1 MTPDTMQS
9 ASPPPGDLG
18 ARWAALRES
27 RKALRIRDAAA
38 ELGVSELALAAL
50 GVGST
55 AVRLEGS
62 ARDMLLA
69 MPALGRVMALTRNEH
84 CVHERKG
91 TYENLSFEAHVGLA
105 LGADIDLRI
114 FPRAWVHAL
123 AVSEATQAGPRRSLQ
138 FFDGQGTA
146 LHKIYALPETD
157 MAAFDALVAR
167 FRASDQN
174 PGAVVTPAVK
184 PTTKAA
190 AKASAAI
197 EATRLQA
204 TSLHAEW
211 DALQDTHDFVPMLR
225 RLDLAR
231 LDALR
236 IAGEARAVMLDL
248 DAGRR
253 LLTAA
258 AAAAL
263 PIMVFVGNHGMIQI
277 HTGPVARIVP
287 TGPWINVLDPDFNLH
302 LRETAVTESWLVR
315 KPTRDGVVTSVEL
328 FDAGGEL
335 IVTFF
340 GKRKPGAPED
350 SAWRALAESLRVL
363 PGATC

>member
-1 MTPDTMQS
+1 MTPDTIQHDP
-9 ASPPPGDLG
+9 AAPLDPAALG
-18 ARWAALRES
+18 ARWAALREG
-27 RKALRIRDAAA
+27 RKTLRIRDAAS

-50 GVGST
+50 GVGTT
-55 AVRLEGS
+55 AVRLAGS

-69 MPALGRVMALTRNEH
+69 VPALGRVMALTRNEH

-114 FPRAWVHAL
+114 FPKAWAHAL
-123 AVSEATQAGPRRSLQ
+123 AVTETTQAGPRRSLQ
-138 FFDGQGTA
+138 FFDAHGTA
-146 LHKIYALPETD
+146 LHKIYAVAETD

-167 FRASDQN
+167 FRAGDQA
-174 PGAVVTPAVK
+174 PGAAVTPA
-184 PTTKAA
+184 TRAATKA
-190 AKASAAI
+190 SPAI

-204 TSLHAEW
+204 DW

-236 IAGEARAVMLDL
+236 LAGEARAAMLDL

-253 LLTAA
+253 LLTKASA
-258 AAAAL
+258 QAL

-277 HTGPVARIVP
+277 HTGPVVRIVP

-302 LRETAVTESWLVR
+302 LRESAVAEAWLVR
-315 KPTRDGVVTSVEL
+315 KPTRDGIVTSVEL
-328 FDAGGEL
+328 FDAEGEL

-340 GKRKPGAPED
+340 GKRKPGHAED
-350 SAWRALAESLRVL
+350 PAWRALAESLRAL
-363 PGATC
+363 AGATC

>member
-1 MTPDTMQS
+1 MTPDTIQQD
-9 ASPPPGDLG
+9 PIDLG
-18 ARWAALRES
+18 ARWAALREG
-27 RKALRIRDAAA
+27 RKTLRIRDAAS

-50 GVGST
+50 GVGTT

-62 ARDMLLA
+62 ARDLLLA
-69 MPALGRVMALTRNEH
+69 VPALGRVMALTRNEH

-91 TYENLSFEAHVGLA
+91 RYENLSFEAHVGIA

-114 FPRAWVHAL
+114 FPKAWKHAL
-123 AVSEATQAGPRRSLQ
+123 AVTEATQAGPRRALQ
-138 FFDGQGTA
+138 FFDAHGAA

-157 MAAFDALVAR
+157 MAAFDALVRR
-167 FRASDQN
+167 FRAEDQT
-174 PGAVVTPAVK
+174 PGTAVAPAA
-184 PTTKAA
+184 KAA
-190 AKASAAI
+190 AKESAAI
-197 EATRLQA
+197 DATRHQA
-204 TSLHAEW
+204 ARLRTEW

-236 IAGEARAVMLDL
+236 LAGEARAASLDL

-277 HTGPVARIVP
+277 HTGPVVRIIA

-302 LRETAVTESWLVR
+302 LRETAVSEAWLVR

-328 FDAGGEL
+328 FDADGEL
-335 IVTFF
+335 IATFF
-340 GKRKPGAPED
+340 GKRKPGHAED
-350 SAWRALAESLRVL
+350 PAWRTLAESLRAM
-363 PGATC
+363 PGASC

>member
-1 MTPDTMQS
+1 
-9 ASPPPGDLG
+9 
-18 ARWAALRES
+18 
-27 RKALRIRDAAA
+27 
-38 ELGVSELALAAL
+38 V
-50 GVGST
+50 
-55 AVRLEGS
+55 
-62 ARDMLLA
+62 
-69 MPALGRVMALTRNEH
+69 PALGRVMALTRNEH

-91 TYENLSFEAHVGLA
+91 SYESLSFEAHVGLA

-114 FPRAWVHAL
+114 FPKAWAHAL
-123 AVSEATQAGPRRSLQ
+123 AVTEMTQAGPRRSLQ
-138 FFDGQGTA
+138 FFDAHGAA
-146 LHKIYALPETD
+146 LHKIYAIAETD

-167 FRASDQN
+167 FRAGDQS
-174 PGAVVTPAVK
+174 PGATVAPAA
-184 PTTKAA
+184 KAA

-197 EATRLQA
+197 ETARLQA
-204 TSLHAEW
+204 PRLQEAW

-236 IAGEARAVMLDL
+236 LAGEARAAMLDL

-277 HTGPVARIVP
+277 HTGPVVRIVP

-302 LRETAVTESWLVR
+302 LRETAVTEAWLVR